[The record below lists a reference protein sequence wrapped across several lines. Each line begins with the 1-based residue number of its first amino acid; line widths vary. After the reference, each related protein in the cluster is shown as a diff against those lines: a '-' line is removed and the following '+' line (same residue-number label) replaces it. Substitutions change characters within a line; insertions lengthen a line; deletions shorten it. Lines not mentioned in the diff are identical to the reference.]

1 MLAGFSAGQARG
13 MGGGYAALVALGS
26 SQTDAAPVTASTHVV
41 TGADGTKGIRLV
53 GEIGDSL
60 WIFNNSASTLKVYGA
75 TGEAIAVPGTGL
87 GTVNAAYTHTTYAV
101 VEYIKFTATQWM
113 PGKSA

>member
-1 MLAGFSAGQARG
+1 
-13 MGGGYAALVALGS
+13 
-26 SQTDAAPVTASTHVV
+26 V

-60 WIFNNSASTLKVYGA
+60 WIFNNSGSSLKVYGA

-87 GTVNAAYTHTTYAV
+87 GTANAAYTHTTYAV
-101 VEYIKFTATQWM
+101 VEYIKITSTQWL